1 MTDIKSRA
9 LELIEREDQE
19 AARDQERHDRERHE
33 SRLADARK
41 RIKENDVRA
50 AAERAKKEAGA
61 EAGEVARERHELELL
76 MEDQAEVLNRSI
88 AELEDLDRRHR
99 DALRRA
105 GRNPGHDNA
114 LSGFLPRWFA
124 HRFGGFGSVTGVPGA
139 HPAGKERPLPERDPL
154 ADVTGYDD
162 EEAS

>member
-41 RIKENDVRA
+41 RIKENDARA

-61 EAGEVARERHELELL
+61 EAGEIARERHELELL
-76 MEDQAEVLNRSI
+76 MEDQAAALNRSI

-99 DALRRA
+99 YALRRA
-105 GRNPGHDNA
+105 GRNPGHEHSPRT
-114 LSGFLPRWFA
+114 LLPTWFA
-124 HRFGGFGSVTGVPGA
+124 HRFGGFNAVTGVPGG
-139 HPAGKERPLPERDPL
+139 HPSGKERPLQERDPM
-154 ADVTGYDD
+154 
-162 EEAS
+162 ASPRV